1 MLSLTHKIIPSY
13 PSNRYRVCLRVRVCI
28 AVWAGALAE
37 HNAAAR
43 SCPRSWVGPGDAA
56 SGTIASPTP
65 HPCASSRLGVYPLP
79 IDYRGESGN
88 TTATLTSAK
97 EPVMLP
103 SRGGA
108 R

>member
-13 PSNRYRVCLRVRVCI
+13 PSNRHRVCVRVCV

-56 SGTIASPTP
+56 PDHRQPDPPPVRKLTAGGLPPA
-65 HPCASSRLGVYPLP
+65 HRLP
-79 IDYRGESGN
+79 DESGN
-88 TTATLTSAK
+88 TTAALTSAK
-97 EPVMLP
+97 KPVMLP
-103 SRGGA
+103 SRGGV